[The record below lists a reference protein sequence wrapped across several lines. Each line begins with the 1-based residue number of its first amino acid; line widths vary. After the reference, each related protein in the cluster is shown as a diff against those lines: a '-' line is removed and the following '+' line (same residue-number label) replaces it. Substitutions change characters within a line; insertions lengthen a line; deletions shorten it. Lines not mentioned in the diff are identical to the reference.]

1 MFQSVIGRAQTM
13 IQTTIDVTV
22 NRALVGLSFF
32 VAAGLIAAAIAYR
45 LTMTFGVETA
55 LIVLAALFAIVGLVA
70 ASVLRTSETLP
81 EGAASES
88 TSSAATADHATSQS
102 LFAGLSETDREM
114 MMGMATAALPLLA
127 PRVIGLLLRNIP
139 SIIVIAVVVFL
150 LARQAGSF
158 APAAGSR
165 PSPGPAE

>member
-1 MFQSVIGRAQTM
+1 MFQSVLGRAQTM

-45 LTMTFGVETA
+45 LTVTFGVETA

-70 ASVLRTSETLP
+70 ASVLRTSETP
-81 EGAASES
+81 AES
-88 TSSAATADHATSQS
+88 TASDSASSAATAEQSSSQG
-102 LFAGLSETDREM
+102 LFAGLSDNDREM

-139 SIIVIAVVVFL
+139 SIIVIGVVVFL

-158 APAAGSR
+158 APVAGSS
-165 PSPGPAE
+165 PAPGPAE